1 MPRVEIYLDNLIRKI
16 DYAKVMLL
24 VNDTLEY
31 IQQLWF
37 LLSIKNNLKVR
48 IK

>member
-31 IQQLWF
+31 IQQL
-37 LLSIKNNLKVR
+37 
-48 IK
+48 